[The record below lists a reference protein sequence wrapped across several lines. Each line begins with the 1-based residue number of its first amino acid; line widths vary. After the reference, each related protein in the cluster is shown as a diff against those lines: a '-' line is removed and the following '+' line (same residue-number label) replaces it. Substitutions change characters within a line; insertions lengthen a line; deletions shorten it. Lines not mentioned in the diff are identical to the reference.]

1 MSTCIST
8 VGRWHQKYLWLTIV
22 RSKASHQ
29 SNDSQPSIE
38 LQLSVFTK
46 LSEDS
51 LDIRSG
57 GITSFTGRK
66 SNLPDRI
73 IFFYIIYKCGHTNV
87 LSKRQVWMSIFHII
101 NLKKKFMD
109 TGVLDFFNKKNN
121 LGLLFLLKVR
131 SCVFI
136 SNFHHSPLSRDI
148 KLYH

>member
-101 NLKKKFMD
+101 NFK
-109 TGVLDFFNKKNN
+109 TNP
-121 LGLLFLLKVR
+121 GLLFLLKVR

-136 SNFHHSPLSRDI
+136 SNFHHSPPPPPKGYTIVSLI
-148 KLYH
+148 IN